1 MFSLRA
7 LSVRRAVAVPV
18 AVPPALPLAL
28 RQGLGQGLRQSMRL
42 GLSQGLRHSGNTLRH
57 TRLLHTGKSLL
68 QENDG
73 SKHLGSFKV
82 DQPQIMIAFTCKKC
96 DTRSS
101 HVMSKQAYTGGTVLI
116 TCPGCKNR
124 HLIADHLKIF
134 NDDKITIEDIMKAQG
149 ESVSQS
155 TEDLAFE
162 DIPDSLRDMIGHH
175 AKDAPE
181 KYRNKLDNETV
192 HQLPDDKN

>member
-1 MFSLRA
+1 MFRFVTGRVLA
-7 LSVRRAVAVPV
+7 LSARTIPLRVRGPIAFGYASRCV
-18 AVPPALPLAL
+18 
-28 RQGLGQGLRQSMRL
+28 
-42 GLSQGLRHSGNTLRH
+42 HSSP
-57 TRLLHTGKSLL
+57 KIL
-68 QENDG
+68 QEG
-73 SKHLGSFKV
+73 PSKHLGSFKV

-116 TCPGCKNR
+116 TCPGCHNR

-134 NDDKITIEDIMKAQG
+134 NDDKITIEDIMRARG

-155 TEDLAFE
+155 TDDLAFE
-162 DIPDSLRDMIGHH
+162 DIPESLRNMIGHH

-181 KYRNKLDNETV
+181 GYRNRMDNETV
-192 HQLPDDKN
+192 HQLPGDKQSNKE

>member
-1 MFSLRA
+1 MLSLRNA
-7 LSVRRAVAVPV
+7 MSRVIPRAHVARSVLNRVMTGPVSMARRPV
-18 AVPPALPLAL
+18 MTMGFRYV
-28 RQGLGQGLRQSMRL
+28 
-42 GLSQGLRHSGNTLRH
+42 HSGRVLMNE
-57 TRLLHTGKSLL
+57 KS
-68 QENDG
+68 D
-73 SKHLGSFKV
+73 STHLGSFKV

-116 TCPGCKNR
+116 TCPGCHNR

-134 NDDKITIEDIMKAQG
+134 NDDKITIEDIMRTRG

-162 DIPDSLRDMIGHH
+162 DIPASLREKIGHH

-181 KYRNKLDNETV
+181 EYRSRMDNETV
-192 HQLPDDKN
+192 HQLPGEKDSKK